1 LNLKRKMILIKRLFL
16 LPLLLCCS
24 VGVFS
29 QGYKVKTIV
38 IDAGH
43 GGKKPGAAGS
53 YSTEKNVALQVALKL
68 GKKFEEDMPD
78 VKVLLTRK
86 TDVDVDFYKRAAIAN
101 DAKADLFI
109 SIHCNSMP
117 DIKAVTGYSTVKGK
131 KVAKYSYVKN
141 KTTSG
146 TETFV
151 AGSHRLNEQNVAI
164 RENADIKLEK
174 NYKQN
179 YDGYDPNDPQT
190 FILLSLF
197 KNTFRDKSLKL
208 ARLIQG
214 NYREDNKRVD
224 RGVKEQG
231 ILILQ
236 RCGMPAVLT
245 EIGFISNPTEEDYLN
260 SNSGQDEIV
269 SAIFNAVKTYKK
281 ETEIN

>member
-1 LNLKRKMILIKRLFL
+1 MRVKSALYLLPFL
-16 LPLLLCCS
+16 LLFS
-24 VGVFS
+24 SKSTFS
-29 QGYKVKTIV
+29 QAYRVKTIV

-43 GGKKPGAAGS
+43 GGNKPGARGS
-53 YSTEKNVALQVALKL
+53 YSYEKNVALKVALKL

-78 VKVLLTRK
+78 VKILYTRK
-86 TDVDVDFYKRAAIAN
+86 TDVDVDFYKRAALAN
-101 DAKADLFI
+101 DNKADLFI

-117 DIKAVTGYSTVKGK
+117 DNRIVTYTKNKAGK

-141 KTTSG
+141 KTTKG

-151 AGSHRLNEQNVAI
+151 AGSHRLNEQDVAI

-179 YDGYDPNDPQT
+179 YNGYDPNDPET
-190 FILLSLF
+190 FIILSLF
-197 KNTFRDKSLKL
+197 KNLFRDKSMKL
-208 ARLIQG
+208 AKLIQD
-214 NYREDNKRVD
+214 NYTENDNRVN

-245 EIGFISNPTEEDYLN
+245 EIGFISNPAEEEYMN
-260 SNSGQDEIV
+260 SESGSTEIV
-269 SAIFNAVKTYKK
+269 NSIFKAVKTYRK
-281 ETEIN
+281 ETETN

>member
-1 LNLKRKMILIKRLFL
+1 MNFKKRIVLLSLLI
-16 LPLLLCCS
+16 CS
-24 VGVFS
+24 AQITFP
-29 QGYKVKTIV
+29 QAYKVKTIV

-43 GGKKPGAAGS
+43 GGNKPGAAGS
-53 YSTEKNVALQVALKL
+53 FSLEKNIALQVALKL
-68 GKKFEEDMPD
+68 GLKFEADMPE
-78 VKVLLTRK
+78 VKIILTRK
-86 TDVDVDFYKRAAIAN
+86 TDVDVDFYKRAEIAN
-101 DAKADLFI
+101 NAKADLFI

-117 DIKAVTGYSTVKGK
+117 DRKVVTGYATSRGK
-131 KVAKYSYVKN
+131 KIAKYGYVKN
-141 KTTSG
+141 KSTSG

-179 YDGYDPNDPQT
+179 YDGYDPDDPQT

-197 KNTFRDKSLKL
+197 KKTFRDKSLKL
-208 ARLIQG
+208 ATLIQSK
-214 NYREDNKRVD
+214 YSRDNQRVD

-260 SNSGQDEIV
+260 SNSGQNEIV
-269 SAIFNAVKTYKK
+269 TAIFNAVKLYKK
-281 ETEIN
+281 ETESN

>member
-1 LNLKRKMILIKRLFL
+1 MILIKRLFL

>member
-1 LNLKRKMILIKRLFL
+1 MRLKKYIFLIAISLII
-16 LPLLLCCS
+16 
-24 VGVFS
+24 GTQATFS

-38 IDAGH
+38 IDPGH
-43 GGKKPGAAGS
+43 GGPKPGARGS
-53 YSTEKNVALQVALKL
+53 YSLEKNVALKVALKL
-68 GKKFEEDMPD
+68 GRKFEEEMPD
-78 VKVLLTRK
+78 VKILYTRK
-86 TDVDVDFYKRAAIAN
+86 TDVDVEFHKRAALAN
-101 DAKADLFI
+101 DNKADIFI

-117 DIKAVTGYSTVKGK
+117 DRRVITGYTKTRSGK
-131 KVAKYSYVKN
+131 KVAKYGYVKN
-141 KTTSG
+141 TTTSG

-151 AGSHRLNEQNVAI
+151 AGSHRLDEQDVAI

-179 YDGYDPNDPQT
+179 YDGYDPNDPET
-190 FILLSLF
+190 FIILSLF

-208 ARLIQG
+208 ARLIQN
-214 NYREDNKRVD
+214 NYTNDNQRVN

-245 EIGFISNPTEEDYLN
+245 EIGFISNPREEDYMN
-260 SNSGQDEIV
+260 SASGQDEIV
-269 SAIFNAVKTYKK
+269 EAIYKAVKTYKK

>member
-1 LNLKRKMILIKRLFL
+1 MTLKKST
-16 LPLLLCCS
+16 LLLLILS
-24 VGVFS
+24 ISAQFAFS

-43 GGKKPGAAGS
+43 GGGKPGAAGT
-53 YSTEKNVALQVALKL
+53 YSKEKNVALQVALKL
-68 GKKFEEDMPD
+68 GKKFEDEMPEL
-78 VKVLLTRK
+78 KILYTRK
-86 TDVDVDFYKRAAIAN
+86 TDVDVDFYKRADIAN
-101 DAKADLFI
+101 DAKADIFI

-117 DIKAVTGYSTVKGK
+117 DRRVVTGYTKTKSGK
-131 KVAKYSYVKN
+131 KVPKYGYVKN
-141 KTTSG
+141 SITSG

-151 AGSHRLNEQNVAI
+151 AGTHRLNEQDVAI

-179 YDGYDPNDPQT
+179 YDGYDPNDPET
-190 FILLSLF
+190 FIILSLF

-208 ARLIQG
+208 ASLIQD
-214 NYREDNKRVD
+214 NYTNVNKRVN

-236 RCGMPAVLT
+236 RVGMPAVLT

-260 SNSGQDEIV
+260 SASGQEEIV
-269 SAIFNAVKTYKK
+269 TAIFNAVKTYKRQ
-281 ETEIN
+281 TEVN

>member
-1 LNLKRKMILIKRLFL
+1 MRVKSALYLLPFL
-16 LPLLLCCS
+16 LLFGS
-24 VGVFS
+24 KYTFS
-29 QGYKVKTIV
+29 QAYRVKTIV

-43 GGKKPGAAGS
+43 GGNKPGARGS
-53 YSTEKNVALQVALKL
+53 YSLEKNVALKVALKL

-78 VKVLLTRK
+78 VKILYTRK
-86 TDVDVDFYKRAAIAN
+86 TDVDVDFYKRAALAN
-101 DAKADLFI
+101 DNKADLFI

-117 DIKAVTGYSTVKGK
+117 DNKIVTYTKNKAGK

-141 KTTSG
+141 KTTKG

-151 AGSHRLNEQNVAI
+151 AGSHRLNEQDVAI

-179 YDGYDPNDPQT
+179 YNGYDPNDPET
-190 FILLSLF
+190 FIILSLF
-197 KNTFRDKSLKL
+197 KNLFRDKSMKL
-208 ARLIQG
+208 AKLIQD
-214 NYREDNKRVD
+214 NYTDNDNRID

-245 EIGFISNPTEEDYLN
+245 EIGFISNPAEEEYMN
-260 SNSGQDEIV
+260 SESGSTEIV
-269 SAIFNAVKTYKK
+269 NSIFKAVKNYRK
-281 ETEIN
+281 ETETN